1 MQKET
6 KLLNLDKN
14 NIIQVLD
21 NVIQNKN
28 DADEIIMQRSKFIEV
43 NINTKLTVFIDL
55 CSEIKRNL

>member
-28 DADEIIMQRSKFIEV
+28 DADEIIM
-43 NINTKLTVFIDL
+43 
-55 CSEIKRNL
+55 